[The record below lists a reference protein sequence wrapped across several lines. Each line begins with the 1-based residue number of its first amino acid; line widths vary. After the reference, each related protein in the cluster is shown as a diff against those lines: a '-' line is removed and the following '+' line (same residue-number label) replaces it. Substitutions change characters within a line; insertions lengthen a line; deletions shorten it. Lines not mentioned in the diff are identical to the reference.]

1 MNNQNNITEI
11 LEEAKQCAYF
21 DDKLAD
27 TRYKFIKNCD
37 ANTFHKMLERGWR
50 RFGNVHFRPEC
61 STCDECKTI
70 RINVQDFKFSKSQ
83 KRIMAK
89 NKDIQVYVQ
98 KPSLSLDHLNL
109 FNKYHKY
116 METKKGWKEN
126 KIDANDYQ
134 QSYVDGASTFGKEI
148 LYFLDDKLIAIAL
161 SDMTKDSISCVYCF
175 YDHEYESRSLGKFSI
190 LAQMSIAKQANIEHL
205 FLGYW
210 IKDHYSMGYKEDY
223 APFEILQNNPLLN
236 EECIW
241 EKYEK

>member
-70 RINVQDFKFSKSQ
+70 RIKVEDFKFSKSQ